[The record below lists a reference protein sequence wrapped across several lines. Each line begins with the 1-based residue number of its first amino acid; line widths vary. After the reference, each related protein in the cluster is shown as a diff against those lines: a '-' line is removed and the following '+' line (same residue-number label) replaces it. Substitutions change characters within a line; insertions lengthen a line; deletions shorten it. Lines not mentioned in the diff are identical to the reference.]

1 MAKKPT
7 IINIESGF
15 ASTITLNSNFEQTKN
30 AFDNTLSLDGSTP
43 NAMLGALDLN
53 NNDVMN
59 ADTVHTDKLI
69 LGGVLMTPSGVDPVF
84 SGTVST
90 FGADFISDADAAAGR
105 TTLGL
110 STVATTGSYTDL
122 SNPPSLNFASV
133 AQGALADSSIQ
144 PTNTQ
149 ATSTWE
155 TGTSTTESLASP
167 AKVKAAIESIAPAPI
182 PKAFAEAYVTYSG
195 TTPTQVDG
203 YGFSSVSRPGGGS
216 TSFVFSIEQADTNY
230 VVDSHMQN
238 ISGSDGRYQWW
249 LTQRLTTGFTIQYK
263 FTNLVVNDSVH
274 PWVMAR
280 RLT

>member
-167 AKVKAAIESIAPAPI
+167 AKVKAAIESIASAPI

-195 TTPTQVDG
+195 ITPTQVDG
-203 YGFSSVSRPGGGS
+203 YGFSSVSRPSVGS

-263 FTNLVVNDSVH
+263 FTTLVVNDSVH

>member
-122 SNPPSLNFASV
+122 SNLPSLNFASV

-167 AKVKAAIESIAPAPI
+167 AKVKAAIESSAPI

-203 YGFSSVSRPGGGS
+203 YGFSSVSRPSIGS

-263 FTNLVVNDSVH
+263 FTTLATNDSVH

>member
-84 SGTVST
+84 SGTVSA

-167 AKVKAAIESIAPAPI
+167 AKVKAAIESIASAPI
-182 PKAFAEAYVTYSG
+182 PKAVAEAYVTYSG

-203 YGFSSVSRPGGGS
+203 YGFSSVSRPSVGQ

-238 ISGSDGRYQWW
+238 IAGFDGRYQWW
-249 LTQRLTTGFTIQYK
+249 LTQRLTTGFTVQYK
-263 FTNLVVNDSVH
+263 FTTLYSTADLDL
-274 PWVMAR
+274 WVMAR